1 MDGRFL
7 RAPTILLK
15 GSCPL
20 PLGEVR
26 VRAEGSTEVF
36 INFTSAVA
44 APLTPAL
51 SQKGRGSKDCKIN
64 SVMETRKRI
73 LIVDD
78 EQEIT
83 LVLRSGLTKHGYDVR
98 VAGEGEAALDIFRV
112 WSPDLVITDL
122 SMPNMDGLELCQRLR
137 ESSSVPIII
146 LSVKGDE
153 ATKVEALDAG
163 ADDYLT
169 KPFGMGELLA
179 RVRATLRRSPETSP
193 EGTLIEEGDFRVD
206 LETRAVYVVGKETR
220 LSPKEFDLLV
230 FFIRHSGKVLTHRTL
245 LANIWGGNYTDQ
257 TEYLRVFIRHLR
269 KKIEADPAKPRY
281 ILTDPWVG
289 YRFQPGE

>member
-1 MDGRFL
+1 
-7 RAPTILLK
+7 
-15 GSCPL
+15 
-20 PLGEVR
+20 
-26 VRAEGSTEVF
+26 
-36 INFTSAVA
+36 
-44 APLTPAL
+44 
-51 SQKGRGSKDCKIN
+51 
-64 SVMETRKRI
+64 METRKRI

-98 VAGEGEAALDIFRV
+98 VAGEGEAALDLFRV

-122 SMPNMDGLELCQRLR
+122 SMPNMDGLKLCQRLR
-137 ESSSVPIII
+137 ESSGVPIII